1 MPRSYGDGMRRP
13 SPVTDSGP
21 QDPFAGLY
29 PSGVEALRVAWHHLR
44 IPGPPPD
51 YGLRGEELH
60 HPDPRRRFA
69 RRSIQFL
76 DCAST
81 EDQGCE
87 TLALIDKASPH
98 SLFDLMLSEVSASS
112 KSTAADVSAQTGLTL
127 WRTGLN
133 FVRFCAQA
141 AVADE
146 FGLSGGELHLAL
158 NCDPHTW
165 DRESVQA
172 AKQFHLHLL
181 YWDAPALEPVSHAQ
195 RLGEVA
201 DRRLRRQAL
210 DPLSF
215 LGARLVTEALE
226 GLDLD
231 VPGASLLPVNDAAVL
246 RGERPLGGVMVL
258 PGWGV
263 LESHGFEDLMRR
275 IHRRL
280 EWLAALLLETFTG
293 LGGTPRPWYRHPLLP
308 GREIGARIARLPFSD
323 GAKDGLMDLAG
334 ALRGIAPGTA
344 RWLARATPARR
355 MGLMTLNQ
363 PAYAMNLHAM
373 GSQGHPLAEG
383 AQLHLIIQP
392 KLFSGIGGAGLLT
405 LGGVPSVRVLRGQGA
420 FSADQW
426 QRRAQ
431 FQRAFACFNQ
441 EHLQGAE
448 EALREAV
455 RPSPVRHFAGPA
467 LGWVA

>member
-1 MPRSYGDGMRRP
+1 MSRP
-13 SPVTDSGP
+13 SLVTDSPP
-21 QDPFAGLY
+21 QDPFARLFPAGIE
-29 PSGVEALRVAWHHLR
+29 SLRVAWNHLR
-44 IPGPPPD
+44 VPGPPPGYELD
-51 YGLRGEELH
+51 GEELD

-69 RRSIQFL
+69 RRSIHYL
-76 DCAST
+76 DCPAS
-81 EDQGCE
+81 GPLACE

-98 SLFDLMLSEVSASS
+98 SQFDLMLSEVSTPS
-112 KSTAADVSAQTGLTL
+112 KSTAVDVSPQTGLTL
-127 WRTGLN
+127 WRSGLN
-133 FVRFCAQA
+133 FVRFCGEPR
-141 AVADE
+141 VVDE

-181 YWDAPALEPVSHAQ
+181 YWDAPSLEPLRHAEC
-195 RLGEVA
+195 LVEVA
-201 DRRLRRQAL
+201 DWRLRRQAL

-226 GLDLD
+226 GLDLG
-231 VPGASLLPVNDAAVL
+231 VPGASVVPFGEAMVL
-246 RGERPLGGVMVL
+246 RGERPLGAVMVL

-263 LESHGFEDLMRR
+263 LESPAFEDLMRR
-275 IHRRL
+275 AHRRL
-280 EWLAALLLETFTG
+280 EWLAALMLETFTG
-293 LGGTPRPWYRHPLLP
+293 RRETPRPWHRHPLLP
-308 GREIGARIARLPFSD
+308 GREIGARIAGLPFSD
-323 GAKDGLMDLAG
+323 GAKDGLKDLAG

-363 PAYAMNLHAM
+363 PSYAMNIHATA
-373 GSQGHPLAEG
+373 SQGHPLAEG
-383 AQLHLIIQP
+383 ARVHLIIQP

-405 LGGVPSVRVLRGQGA
+405 LGGVPSVRVLRGQGT

-441 EHLQGAE
+441 ERLQGAE
-448 EALREAV
+448 GTLREAV